1 MKEKRAEHRIAT
13 AFTAKCTELPE
24 KNNIFY
30 TAIRDLSPGGIQI
43 FCDRE
48 FPCGTNFS
56 ININLIHES
65 VEARVQVAWNDKKP
79 NSDKYCTGLKFLEFN
94 KKCKCKIDNF
104 IDAIYFNTIFYSCNL
119 TAPGS
124 RKHNI
129 NKI

>member
-1 MKEKRAEHRIAT
+1 MKEKRMEPRICT
-13 AFTAKCTELPE
+13 AFTAKCIELPK

-48 FPCGTNFS
+48 FPCGTNFN

-79 NSDKYCTGLKFLEFN
+79 NSDKFCTGLKFLGVN
-94 KKCKCKIDNF
+94 RKCKNKIENF
-104 IDAIYFNTIFYSCNL
+104 IDTIYLNSIFYSCNFSK
-119 TAPGS
+119 PV
-124 RKHNI
+124 
-129 NKI
+129 NKQYNPNRI